1 MSNVVVE
8 TKTLEDGRVNHRI
21 ENYTQFWK
29 KDLKQEVES
38 DTENRLDG
46 YLDVVNGALDRF
58 NGIIAY

>member
-29 KDLKQEVES
+29 KDLKQEAES

-46 YLDVVNGALDRF
+46 YLDVVNGALDRS
-58 NGIIAY
+58 